1 MKTLNNQD
9 LESLFK
15 NYEYIFWDYD
25 DTLSPTVIKKGI
37 AYVNIFKDYPQE
49 LKDFI
54 LKHHKKFPG
63 VSRQIKL
70 PIYLKESLKY
80 KDVNFDS
87 KLIDLK
93 KNFSKECIH
102 ILSEIPIFKNIE
114 KFLNKSKKHNYIIT
128 NMPQEEINQTIKSK
142 ALRELFI
149 QIIGDAIDKTNI
161 LQEKLSN
168 INDKEKCV
176 FVGDSKTDYE
186 AAINCNVDFI
196 LKSSS
201 YNKSLQ
207 SIPKIKII

>member
-9 LESLFK
+9 LQSLFK

-37 AYVNIFKDYPQE
+37 AYVNIFEDYPQE
-49 LKDFI
+49 LKDYI

-93 KNFSKECIH
+93 KNFSNECIH